1 VPACSSIVQVMTGLS
16 DAGLAPPPQLHLT
29 ANGSGPAAA
38 AAAAA
43 APAMRLQAAAAAL
56 QPTGQPAGV
65 VTSPHKSS
73 ASSSSGGGSDLLS
86 DLRHAMASLDGERQ
100 QPAGMAADTDD
111 ESISDVFDDVAP
123 AQPAGSLLQQVAR
136 DIAALN
142 SRNAALQQEI
152 DGMSVTSSSLPSPR
166 PQPAAPA
173 AARRASPQPQQQQ
186 VGAGKQAAA
195 SHTLLPPTPDLSQT

>member
-1 VPACSSIVQVMTGLS
+1 
-16 DAGLAPPPQLHLT
+16 
-29 ANGSGPAAA
+29 
-38 AAAAA
+38 
-43 APAMRLQAAAAAL
+43 MRLQAAAAAL

-73 ASSSSGGGSDLLS
+73 ASSGGGSDLLS

-166 PQPAAPA
+166 PQPAARA
-173 AARRASPQPQQQQ
+173 AAWQAAPQLQQQQ
-186 VGAGKQAAA
+186 QQRVGTGKQATA